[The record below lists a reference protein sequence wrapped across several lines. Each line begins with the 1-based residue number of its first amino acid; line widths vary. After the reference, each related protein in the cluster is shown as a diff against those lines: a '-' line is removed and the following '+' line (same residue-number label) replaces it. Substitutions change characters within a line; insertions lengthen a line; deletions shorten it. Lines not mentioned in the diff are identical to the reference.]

1 MSDCTAKSGHSI
13 DLGELQAFPTADGS
27 FSLHSVH
34 FGEAFHNS
42 AGALN
47 EARAKFV
54 GPAELDRFIGGQPLQ
69 ILDVCVGLGYNTAAV
84 LEALPT
90 PAPAV
95 RWWGLELDRRPLE
108 MALAQPSFQALWS
121 EDVRQKLV
129 AIRDQGGWSTPGDE
143 GKQLWGD
150 AREMLSSIPEAVRFD
165 LILHDAFSPQRCP
178 ELWSE
183 EFLGALAQ
191 RLAPGGRLLTYSR
204 AAAIRGS
211 LKRAGLAL
219 RSLPPAPGERT
230 GWSSGTVAIKDVAI
244 KGGGKACEPQDKTG
258 VGSRPLSAMEREHL
272 LTRAAVPFRDPNQQ
286 DPAPVILERR
296 QQEQRHCDLETTNSW
311 QRRWRGAEATP
322 KQRGTNT

>member
-1 MSDCTAKSGHSI
+1 M
-13 DLGELQAFPTADGS
+13 
-27 FSLHSVH
+27 H

-54 GPAELDRFIGGQPLQ
+54 GPAELDRFRGGEPLH

-84 LEALPT
+84 LGSLPT

-108 MALAQPSFQALWS
+108 LALSHSRFQALWS
-121 EDVRQKLV
+121 EDVLHKLA
-129 AIRDQGGWSTPGDE
+129 AIRDHGGWSTPGDE

-150 AREMLSSIPEAVRFD
+150 ARGMLSTIPEAVRFD

-211 LKRAGLAL
+211 LKRAGLEL
-219 RSLPPAPGERT
+219 RSLRPAPGERV
-230 GWSSGTVAIKDVAI
+230 GWSSGTVAIKRVAI
-244 KGGGKACEPQDKTG
+244 KAGGKAPKPQEQTT
-258 VGSRPLSAMEREHL
+258 VNWCPLSRMEQEHL
-272 LTRAAVPFRDPNQQ
+272 LTRAAIPFRDPDQR
-286 DPAPVILERR
+286 DLAPMILERR
-296 QQEQRHCDLETTNSW
+296 QQEQLHCGLEATNTW
-311 QRRWRGAEATP
+311 QRRWAHLRPNREIL
-322 KQRGTNT
+322 KQQS

>member
-1 MSDCTAKSGHSI
+1 
-13 DLGELQAFPTADGS
+13 
-27 FSLHSVH
+27 VH

-54 GPAELDRFIGGQPLQ
+54 EPAELDRFVGGEPLR

-84 LEALPT
+84 LGSLPT

-108 MALAQPSFQALWS
+108 LALSQPRFQALWS
-121 EDVRQKLV
+121 KDVLHKLA

-150 AREMLSSIPEAVRFD
+150 AREMLSTIPEAVRFD

-211 LKRAGLAL
+211 LKRAGLKL

-230 GWSSGTVAIKDVAI
+230 GWSSGTVAFK
-244 KGGGKACEPQDKTG
+244 QDTSA
-258 VGSRPLSAMEREHL
+258 VGCRPLSAMEQEHL
-272 LTRAAVPFRDPNQQ
+272 LTRAAVPFRDPDQR
-286 DPAPVILERR
+286 DLAAVILERR
-296 QQEQRHCDLETTNSW
+296 RREQLHCGLEATNSW
-311 QRRWRGAEATP
+311 QRRWRGAEANGGIGST
-322 KQRGTNT
+322 KLSR

>member
-1 MSDCTAKSGHSI
+1 M
-13 DLGELQAFPTADGS
+13 
-27 FSLHSVH
+27 H

-54 GPAELDRFIGGQPLQ
+54 GPAELDRFRGGEPLH

-84 LEALPT
+84 LGSLPT

-108 MALAQPSFQALWS
+108 LALSQPRFQALWS
-121 EDVRQKLV
+121 EDVLHKLA
-129 AIRDQGGWSTPGDE
+129 AIRDQGGWSTPGNE
-143 GKQLWGD
+143 GQQLWGD
-150 AREMLSSIPEAVRFD
+150 ARRMLSSIPEAVRFD

-219 RSLPPAPGERT
+219 RSLPAAPGERT
-230 GWSSGTVAIKDVAI
+230 GWSSGTVAIK
-244 KGGGKACEPQDKTG
+244 QDKSV
-258 VGSRPLSAMEREHL
+258 VGCRPLSAMEQEHL
-272 LTRAAVPFRDPNQQ
+272 LTRAAVPFRDPDQR
-286 DPAPVILERR
+286 DLAPVILERR
-296 QQEQRHCDLETTNSW
+296 RQEQLHCGLEATNSW
-311 QRRWRGAEATP
+311 QRRWRGADANGGIGST
-322 KQRGTNT
+322 KLSR

>member
-1 MSDCTAKSGHSI
+1 M
-13 DLGELQAFPTADGS
+13 
-27 FSLHSVH
+27 H

-54 GPAELDRFIGGQPLQ
+54 GPAELDRFKGGEPLH

-84 LEALPT
+84 LGSLPT

-108 MALAQPSFQALWS
+108 LALSQPRFQALWS
-121 EDVRQKLV
+121 EDVLHKLA

-150 AREMLSSIPEAVRFD
+150 AREMLSTIPEAVRFD

-211 LKRAGLAL
+211 LKRAGLEL
-219 RSLPPAPGERT
+219 RSLSPAPGERT
-230 GWSSGTVAIKDVAI
+230 GWSSGTVAIKEVAI
-244 KGGGKACEPQDKTG
+244 KGRDKACEHQDKSA
-258 VGSRPLSAMEREHL
+258 VGCRPLSAMEQEHL
-272 LTRAAVPFRDPNQQ
+272 LTRAAVPFRDPDQR
-286 DPAPVILERR
+286 DLAPVILERR
-296 QQEQRHCDLETTNSW
+296 RQEQLHCGLEATNSW
-311 QRRWRGAEATP
+311 QRRWRAADANGGIGST
-322 KQRGTNT
+322 KLSR

>member
-1 MSDCTAKSGHSI
+1 LRDCTTDSGHST

-54 GPAELDRFIGGQPLQ
+54 EPAELDRFVGGEPLR

-84 LEALPT
+84 LGSLPT

-108 MALAQPSFQALWS
+108 LALSQPRFQALWS
-121 EDVRQKLV
+121 KDVLHKLA

-150 AREMLSSIPEAVRFD
+150 AREMLSTIPEAVRFD

-211 LKRAGLAL
+211 LKRAGLKL

-230 GWSSGTVAIKDVAI
+230 GWSSGTVAFK
-244 KGGGKACEPQDKTG
+244 QDTSA
-258 VGSRPLSAMEREHL
+258 VGCRPLSAMEQEHL
-272 LTRAAVPFRDPNQQ
+272 LTRAAVPFRDPDQR
-286 DPAPVILERR
+286 DLAAVILERR
-296 QQEQRHCDLETTNSW
+296 RREQQHCGLEATNSW
-311 QRRWRGAEATP
+311 QRRWRGADSNGGIGST
-322 KQRGTNT
+322 KLSR

>member
-1 MSDCTAKSGHSI
+1 MSDCTAKSGDSI

-54 GPAELDRFIGGQPLQ
+54 GPAELDRFRGGEPLH

-84 LEALPT
+84 LGSLPT

-108 MALAQPSFQALWS
+108 LALSQPRFQALWS
-121 EDVRQKLV
+121 EDVLHKLA

-150 AREMLSSIPEAVRFD
+150 AREMLSTIPEAVRFD

-211 LKRAGLAL
+211 LKRAGLEL
-219 RSLPPAPGERT
+219 RSLSPTPGERT
-230 GWSSGTVAIKDVAI
+230 GWSSGTVAIK
-244 KGGGKACEPQDKTG
+244 QDKSV
-258 VGSRPLSAMEREHL
+258 VGCRPLSAMEQEHL
-272 LTRAAVPFRDPNQQ
+272 LTRAAVPFRDPDQR
-286 DPAPVILERR
+286 DLAPVILERR
-296 QQEQRHCDLETTNSW
+296 RQEQLHCGLEATNSW
-311 QRRWRGAEATP
+311 QRRWRAADANGGIGST
-322 KQRGTNT
+322 KLSR

>member
-1 MSDCTAKSGHSI
+1 VG
-13 DLGELQAFPTADGS
+13 GE
-27 FSLHSVH
+27 
-34 FGEAFHNS
+34 
-42 AGALN
+42 
-47 EARAKFV
+47 
-54 GPAELDRFIGGQPLQ
+54 PLR

-84 LEALPT
+84 LGSLPT

-108 MALAQPSFQALWS
+108 LALSQPRFQALWS
-121 EDVRQKLV
+121 KDVLHKLA

-150 AREMLSSIPEAVRFD
+150 AREMLSTIPEAVRFD

-211 LKRAGLAL
+211 LKRAGLKL

-230 GWSSGTVAIKDVAI
+230 GWSSGTVAFK
-244 KGGGKACEPQDKTG
+244 QDTSA
-258 VGSRPLSAMEREHL
+258 VGCRPLSAMEQEHL
-272 LTRAAVPFRDPNQQ
+272 LTRAAVPFRDPDQR
-286 DPAPVILERR
+286 DLAAVILERR
-296 QQEQRHCDLETTNSW
+296 RREQLHCGLEATNSW
-311 QRRWRGAEATP
+311 QRRWRGADANGGIGST
-322 KQRGTNT
+322 KLSR

>member
-1 MSDCTAKSGHSI
+1 M
-13 DLGELQAFPTADGS
+13 
-27 FSLHSVH
+27 H

-54 GPAELDRFIGGQPLQ
+54 GPAELDRFRGGEPLH

-84 LEALPT
+84 LGSLPT

-108 MALAQPSFQALWS
+108 LALSQPRFQALWS
-121 EDVRQKLV
+121 EDVLHKLA
-129 AIRDQGGWSTPGDE
+129 AIRDQGGWSTPGNE
-143 GKQLWGD
+143 GQQLWGD
-150 AREMLSSIPEAVRFD
+150 AREMLSTIPEAVRFD

-183 EFLGALAQ
+183 EFLSALAQ

-219 RSLPPAPGERT
+219 RSLPAAPGERT
-230 GWSSGTVAIKDVAI
+230 GWSSGTVAIK
-244 KGGGKACEPQDKTG
+244 QDKSV
-258 VGSRPLSAMEREHL
+258 VGCRPLSAMEQEHL
-272 LTRAAVPFRDPNQQ
+272 LTRAAVPFRDPDQR
-286 DPAPVILERR
+286 DLAPVILERR
-296 QQEQRHCDLETTNSW
+296 QQEQLHCGLEATNSW
-311 QRRWRGAEATP
+311 QRRWRAADANGGIGST
-322 KQRGTNT
+322 KLSR

>member
-1 MSDCTAKSGHSI
+1 LRDCTTDSGHST

-54 GPAELDRFIGGQPLQ
+54 EPAELDRFVGGEPLR

-84 LEALPT
+84 LGSLPT

-108 MALAQPSFQALWS
+108 LALSQPRFQALWS
-121 EDVRQKLV
+121 KDVLHKLA

-150 AREMLSSIPEAVRFD
+150 AREMLSTIPEAVRFD

-211 LKRAGLAL
+211 LKRAGLTL

-230 GWSSGTVAIKDVAI
+230 GWSSGTVAFK
-244 KGGGKACEPQDKTG
+244 QDKSA
-258 VGSRPLSAMEREHL
+258 VGCRRLSAMEQEHL
-272 LTRAAVPFRDPNQQ
+272 LTRAAVPFRDPDQR
-286 DPAPVILERR
+286 DLAAVILERR
-296 QQEQRHCDLETTNSW
+296 RREQLHCGLEATNSW
-311 QRRWRGAEATP
+311 QRRWRGADANGGIGST
-322 KQRGTNT
+322 KLSR